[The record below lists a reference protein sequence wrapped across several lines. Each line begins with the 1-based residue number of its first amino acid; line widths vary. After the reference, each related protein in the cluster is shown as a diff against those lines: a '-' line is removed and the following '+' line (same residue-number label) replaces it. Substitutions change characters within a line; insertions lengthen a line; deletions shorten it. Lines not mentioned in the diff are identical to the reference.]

1 MKAIVFGAT
10 SGIAQEVLRI
20 WASRGSDLFLVGR
33 NRERLESVAADLR
46 SRGARAVDLA
56 EADLD
61 DLTLHESL
69 FDRAG
74 SFDAVLVAHGVLG
87 HAGEDADPRRAEQIL
102 RTNLNSPVSLLT
114 IAAARAAPG
123 ACLAAI
129 GSVAGDRGRAVNAV
143 YGAAKAGLDA
153 FLSALRQRMFR
164 RGVRVVTVKPGFVDT
179 AMTAHLRK
187 SPLFASP
194 QVIAKGIVRAVDSGA
209 PVVYLPRF
217 WRLVMMMVRAIPE
230 PLFRRL
236 QF

>member
-1 MKAIVFGAT
+1 MFGAT

-20 WASRGSDLFLVGR
+20 WAARGSDLFLVAR
-33 NRERLESVAADLR
+33 NRERLEAVAADLR
-46 SRGARAVDLA
+46 ARGARSVEMA

-61 DLTLHESL
+61 DLDAQEAL

-74 SFDAVLVAHGVLG
+74 AFDAVLVAHGVLG
-87 HAGEDADPRRAEQIL
+87 QPGEDADPRRAEQIL

-114 IAAARAAPG
+114 IAAARAQPG
-123 ACLAAI
+123 AVLAAI
-129 GSVAGDRGRAVNAV
+129 GSVAGDRGRATNAV

-153 FLSALRQRMFR
+153 YLSALRQRMFR
-164 RGVRVVTVKPGFVDT
+164 KGVRVVTVKPGFVDT
-179 AMTAHLRK
+179 AMTAHLPK

-194 QVIAKGIVRAVDSGA
+194 RTVARGIVRAVDRGA
-209 PVVYLPRF
+209 PIVYLPRF